1 MKAPS
6 LGLLEPLVR
15 FRSEAGAEFEAVSRD
30 EIPEPARTLLVHQGD
45 MTSRLQRFHNSTI
58 GLRVLQVRS
67 GGNELYSREVLLLSQ
82 ATGAPVEYG
91 AIEIVLDVLSPDL
104 RAVILEG
111 KVPLGGILNA
121 SGMLYR
127 SEPQQFFRLRQ
138 SPALAT
144 LLGAEPGIPLYG
156 RCNVLRTVEGALL
169 AKIVEV
175 LPNGSLTPSR
185 MPETSLCDRDE
196 PVASRQ

>member
-1 MKAPS
+1 MKTPS
-6 LGLLEPLVR
+6 LELLEPLVR
-15 FRSEAGAEFEAVSRD
+15 FRSEAGAEFEVVSCE

-45 MTSRLQRFHNSTI
+45 MTSRLQGFHNSAI

-67 GGNELYSREVLLLSQ
+67 GLNGLYSREVLLLS
-82 ATGAPVEYG
+82 ASTGAPVEYG

-104 RAVILEG
+104 RDVILEG

-121 SGMLYR
+121 SGMHYR
-127 SEPQQFFRLRQ
+127 SEPQEFFRLRQ
-138 SPALAT
+138 SPELAV

-156 RCNVLRTVEGALL
+156 RCNVLRTAEGALL

-175 LPNGSLTPSR
+175 LPNGSLTAGRES
-185 MPETSLCDRDE
+185 ETPLSHRGE
-196 PVASRQ
+196 PVIARP